1 MKKTTILLALF
12 MSALLFTSCSK
23 ETDDEVSN
31 PFNGTSWTAD
41 DYIASILYGSGC
53 TTTIEFLTENT
64 CQKVDYVPRG
74 IFAGTDIETG
84 TYSFTGATVN
94 WTIDG
99 KTSTATMAGSTLT
112 STIVINGNNMVY
124 RRN

>member
-1 MKKTTILLALF
+1 MKKIYLTIVLLTLTV
-12 MSALLFTSCSK
+12 SSCSK
-23 ETDDEVSN
+23 DDANNEASN
-31 PFNGTSWTAD
+31 PFISTSWTAD

-53 TTTIEFLTENT
+53 TTTIEFLTETT
-64 CQKVDYVPRG
+64 CQKIDYVPRG

-99 KTSTATMAGSTLT
+99 ETRTATMAGSTLT
-112 STIVINGNNMVY
+112 STVVINGNNVIY
-124 RRN
+124 RKN

>member
-1 MKKTTILLALF
+1 MKKIYLTIVLLALTV
-12 MSALLFTSCSK
+12 SSCSK
-23 ETDDEVSN
+23 DDTNNEASN
-31 PFNGTSWTAD
+31 PFISTSWTAD
-41 DYIASILYGSGC
+41 DYIASLLYGSGC
-53 TTTIEFLTENT
+53 TTTIEFLTETT
-64 CQKVDYVPRG
+64 CQTIDYVPRG

-84 TYSFTGATVN
+84 TYSYTGATVN

-99 KTSTATMAGSTLT
+99 ETSTATMAGSTLT